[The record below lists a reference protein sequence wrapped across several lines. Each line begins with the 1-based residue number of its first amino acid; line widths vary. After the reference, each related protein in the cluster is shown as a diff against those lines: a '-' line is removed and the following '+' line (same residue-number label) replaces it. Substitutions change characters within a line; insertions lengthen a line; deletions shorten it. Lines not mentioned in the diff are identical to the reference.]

1 MAGNIPVRHYKTSEI
16 LSRFT
21 KLAQTSQYYVHLV
34 NETVAGGQTNA
45 GAPPF
50 SKILTSFGVD
60 PAFVSSDI
68 GMYCNE
74 ASLPGNSFAT
84 TEMTTDFPGVSQKFP
99 YRKIYNDLQLTFYVD
114 SSYKVIRFFE
124 SWMSYI
130 ASPYGNGSAIH
141 EENGQRG
148 SFRFNYPSAYK
159 CNFYIAKFN
168 KDEGLYDKISY
179 RFINAFPIDITSM
192 PVSYD
197 SSDILKCS
205 VSFSYDRYVF
215 DRVGSFVPSTIP
227 PASQQE
233 FGVDTTG
240 LDINNPLTDVP
251 PGRQDLFIN
260 ALQNR
265 QMIEKVGTATQK
277 RLLSEALNQNVP
289 ELRRI
294 VTNDLSYRV
303 PGPNPAGA
311 GRGPGPIILAT
322 RDFPR
327 ATF

>member
-34 NETVAGGQTNA
+34 NETVAGGQTDA

-50 SKILTSFGVD
+50 SEILTSFGVD

-215 DRVGSFVPSTIP
+215 DRVGSAVPSTTSSAP
-227 PASQQE
+227 QPE

-240 LDINNPLTDVP
+240 LDINTPLTQQGS
-251 PGRQDLFIN
+251 GRQDLYIN

-265 QMIEKVGTATQK
+265 QMIKKVGTATQK

-289 ELRRI
+289 ELRNI
-294 VTNDLSYRV
+294 VNNDLSYRV
-303 PGPNPAGA
+303 PGRNPEGA
-311 GRGPGPIILAT
+311 GRGPGPIILTT
-322 RDFPR
+322 RDFPK